1 MVRTERKI
9 VNNGALI
16 FTDHRLLFVRSRN
29 HFSPQSHLTIKYGEV
44 SRALFTTRQF
54 LQVRRMQ
61 LTLTFKNLR
70 PEETFIIDGTEID
83 DAMAYYNGIVR
94 FHNDRPDG

>member
-1 MVRTERKI
+1 
-9 VNNGALI
+9 
-16 FTDHRLLFVRSRN
+16 
-29 HFSPQSHLTIKYGEV
+29 
-44 SRALFTTRQF
+44 
-54 LQVRRMQ
+54 MQ
-61 LTLTFKNLR
+61 LTLSFKNLR